1 MSMEYDEFLVRASI
15 QADVLEAWVAAG
27 WLTPN
32 AEEGMQQ
39 FSEID
44 VARARLIQDLRR
56 DIGVNDEGVGVILD
70 LIDQLH
76 GLRRTLGHLVSALQ
90 AQPQDLRERL
100 ALANVANATDAQVAG
115 MQRALANEF
124 SGPKV
129 ATSKDDAA

>member
-1 MSMEYDEFLVRASI
+1 MSMQHDEFLIRARL
-15 QADVLEAWVAAG
+15 DGNVLQGWVAAG

-39 FSEID
+39 FSELD

-56 DIGVNDEGVGVILD
+56 DIGVNDAGVGVILD

-76 GLRRTLGHLVSALQ
+76 GLRRSLGHLLTALQ

-100 ALANVANATDAQVAG
+100 AVDLHQVLAAW
-115 MQRALANEF
+115 
-124 SGPKV
+124 SGPV
-129 ATSKDDAA
+129 SGTEAWPDAANSRPTNGRQS